1 MSGVIGGLRSLTG
14 IGGSSGEEHQFEF
27 VGAGT
32 VLLQSSEMLMAEKAV
47 GAVGAGAESAGV
59 PGAGYGG
66 GHGQQA
72 RWGSWAYRGCR
83 GSWVTSSG
91 ASDCDLQLSIF
102 CT

>member
-66 GHGQQA
+66 GHGQQ
-72 RWGSWAYRGCR
+72 GPLG
-83 GSWVTSSG
+83 
-91 ASDCDLQLSIF
+91 QLGVPRMPGQLGDIQRRLGL
-102 CT
+102 